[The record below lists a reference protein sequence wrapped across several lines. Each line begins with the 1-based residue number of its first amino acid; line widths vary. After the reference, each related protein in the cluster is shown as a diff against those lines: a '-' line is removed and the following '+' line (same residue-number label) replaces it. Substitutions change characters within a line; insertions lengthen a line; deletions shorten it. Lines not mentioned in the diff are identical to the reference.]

1 MRASSCSTTTSIPN
15 RESTGRAAESCLF
28 GLLGKFL
35 IDRNKHKVQRQL
47 KAFEHEKEKELYQS
61 KIDFFLHI
69 AHEIRTP
76 LTLIKGPLDRMEEDH
91 SLSEH
96 TRKYLK
102 TIDKNANWLLD
113 LINQLLDFKK
123 TEINDYPLTLTNE
136 DAYLLL
142 QETVD
147 RFKDTAEQAHLQ
159 VEMHAQVETWT
170 ACVDRTAYIKILS
183 NLLSNAVKYAEHWIC
198 VKFSGQNAV
207 RH

>member
-1 MRASSCSTTTSIPN
+1 M
-15 RESTGRAAESCLF
+15 
-28 GLLGKFL
+28 
-35 IDRNKHKVQRQL
+35 QRQL

-76 LTLIKGPLDRMEEDH
+76 LTLIKGPLDRMEADQ

-96 TRKYLK
+96 ARKYLK

-113 LINQLLDFKK
+113 LVNQLLDFKK

-159 VEMHAQVETWT
+159 VELHAQVETWI

-183 NLLSNAVKYAEHWIC
+183 NPETT
-198 VKFSGQNAV
+198 SGIITHI
-207 RH
+207 RPWST